1 MQSCLDSDDKGF
13 CMFFSDNLLKYVF
26 LGAKRL
32 RYIVR
37 KNGLNS
43 LKAIITSPPTSH
55 LVKLSLPNINLLE
68 FALKFEVKLPLPN
81 FYLFNIS

>member
-37 KNGLNS
+37 KDGLNS
-43 LKAIITSPPTSH
+43 LKAIITSPPMSH
-55 LVKLSLPNINLLE
+55 LVKLSLPNICTCM
-68 FALKFEVKLPLPN
+68 EVR
-81 FYLFNIS
+81 FV

>member
-13 CMFFSDNLLKYVF
+13 CMLFSNNLLKYVF

-32 RYIVR
+32 WYIVR

-55 LVKLSLPNINLLE
+55 LVKLSLPNICPVGQLINIYTVLLIMA
-68 FALKFEVKLPLPN
+68 FCQCL
-81 FYLFNIS
+81 S